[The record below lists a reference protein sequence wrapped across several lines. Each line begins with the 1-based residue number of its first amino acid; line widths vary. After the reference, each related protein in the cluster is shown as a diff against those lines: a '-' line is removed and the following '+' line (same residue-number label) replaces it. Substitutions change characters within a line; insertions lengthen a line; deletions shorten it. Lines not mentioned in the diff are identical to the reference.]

1 MSRDLPPRP
10 DLEHLKKQAK
20 ALLREL
26 RRRDANASLAD
37 ALHALARDYG
47 FASWPKLKAHV
58 ESAFLSAPKLRS
70 SEGGSRISES
80 SPATSSTAPL
90 FPRFTE
96 AAKRTL
102 FFSRYEA
109 VSLGRLEIAPEHLLL
124 AVIRGAGGATR
135 AMFQTAGI
143 AIDDARAAITAAN
156 APRDE
161 VVEPVQ
167 VPFQSS
173 TKTLFTLAAEEADR
187 LGHEKIATAHV
198 VLALLRGGG
207 IAASYLTGRGMTLDS
222 VRAAAAADRAAAQ
235 DDEANP

>member
-20 ALLREL
+20 ALLRTMRE
-26 RRRDANASLAD
+26 RDANVTLAD

-58 ESAFLSAPKLRS
+58 EAVSSALPPAAS
-70 SEGGSRISES
+70 SS
-80 SPATSSTAPL
+80 APL

-96 AAKRTL
+96 AAKRAL

-109 VSLGRLEIAPEHLLL
+109 VSLGRVEIAPEHLLL
-124 AVIRGAGGATR
+124 GVIRGAGAATR
-135 AMFQTAGI
+135 RMLETAGVTLN
-143 AIDDARAAITAAN
+143 DARAVMAAAN

-167 VPFQSS
+167 VPFRSS
-173 TKTLFTLAAEEADR
+173 TKTLFTRAAEEADR
-187 LGHEKIATAHV
+187 LRQEKIATVHV
-198 VLALLRGGG
+198 VLALLRDGGV
-207 IAASYLTGRGMTLDS
+207 AASYLTGRGMTLDS
-222 VRAAAAADRAAAQ
+222 VRVAAAAARGGPAER
-235 DDEANP
+235 DDEHD

>member
-1 MSRDLPPRP
+1 MSRDLPSRP

-20 ALLREL
+20 ALLRTMRE
-26 RRRDANASLAD
+26 RDANATLAD
-37 ALHALARDYG
+37 ALHALAREYN

-58 ESAFLSAPKLRS
+58 EAPPLPPAASSSSSA
-70 SEGGSRISES
+70 
-80 SPATSSTAPL
+80 APL

-96 AAKRTL
+96 AARRTL

-109 VSLGRLEIAPEHLLL
+109 VSLGRLEIAPEHVLLG
-124 AVIRGAGGATR
+124 VIRGAGEATR
-135 AMFQTAGI
+135 AIFQTAGI
-143 AIDDARAAITAAN
+143 GHGEAHAVMAAAN

-161 VVEPVQ
+161 VIEPVQ

-173 TKTLFTLAAEEADR
+173 TKALFTIAAEEADR
-187 LGHEKIATAHV
+187 LGHEKIAPVHV
-198 VLALLRGGG
+198 VLALLRTGG
-207 IAASYLTGRGMTLDS
+207 IAASYLTGKGMTLDS

>member
-1 MSRDLPPRP
+1 MPRDLPDRP

-26 RRRDANASLAD
+26 RQRDANASLAD

-47 FASWPKLKAHV
+47 FASWPRLKAHV
-58 ESAFLSAPKLRS
+58 ESGF
-70 SEGGSRISES
+70 SRISRPS
-80 SPATSSTAPL
+80 SSSSAL

-96 AAKRTL
+96 AARRTL

-109 VSLGRLEIAPEHLLL
+109 VSLGHLEIAPEHVLLG
-124 AVIRGAGGATR
+124 VVRGAGAVTR
-135 AMFQTAGI
+135 AMLEAAGI
-143 AIDDARAAITAAN
+143 TLGDARAAIAAAH

-167 VPFQSS
+167 VPFQSAA
-173 TKTLFTLAAEEADR
+173 KTLFTLAGDEADR
-187 LGHEKIATAHV
+187 LGHPNIATVHI
-198 VLALLRGGG
+198 VLALLRDSGV
-207 IAASYLTGRGMTLDS
+207 AASYLMGRGMTLDS
-222 VRAAAAADRAAAQ
+222 VRAAASADRAAAQ

>member
-20 ALLREL
+20 ALLRSMRE
-26 RRRDANASLAD
+26 RDAHVTLAD

-47 FASWPKLKAHV
+47 FTSWPKLKAHV
-58 ESAFLSAPKLRS
+58 E
-70 SEGGSRISES
+70 
-80 SPATSSTAPL
+80 ATPPPL

-96 AAKRTL
+96 AARRTL

-109 VSLGRLEIAPEHLLL
+109 VSLGRLQIAPEHVLLG
-124 AVIRGAGGATR
+124 VIRGAGAATR
-135 AMFQTAGI
+135 ALFETAGI
-143 AIDDARAAITAAN
+143 TLDDARAMIAAAN

-173 TKTLFTLAAEEADR
+173 TKAVFTVAGDEADR
-187 LGHEKIATAHV
+187 RGHQKIATVHV
-198 VLALLRGGG
+198 VLALLRSGGV
-207 IAASYLTGRGMTLDS
+207 AATFLSDRGLTLDT
-222 VRAAAAADRAAAQ
+222 VRAAASRGGPAER
-235 DDEANP
+235 DDEHD

>member
-1 MSRDLPPRP
+1 MSRDLPSRP

-20 ALLREL
+20 ALLRSMRE
-26 RRRDANASLAD
+26 RDANATLAD

-58 ESAFLSAPKLRS
+58 ASGF
-70 SEGGSRISES
+70 SRISES
-80 SPATSSTAPL
+80 SPPPPAASSSTAPL

-96 AAKRTL
+96 AARRTL

-109 VSLGRLEIAPEHLLL
+109 VSLGRLEIGPEHVLLG
-124 AVIRGAGGATR
+124 VIRGAGGATG

-156 APRDE
+156 APHDQ

-198 VLALLRGGG
+198 VLALLRCGG

>member
-10 DLEHLKKQAK
+10 NLEHLKKQAK

-37 ALHALARDYG
+37 ALHAVARDYG
-47 FASWPKLKAHV
+47 FASWPKLKAHI
-58 ESAFLSAPKLRS
+58 ESTPPP
-70 SEGGSRISES
+70 SRPAES
-80 SPATSSTAPL
+80 SSSAPL

-109 VSLGRLEIAPEHLLL
+109 VSLGRLEIAPEHVLLG
-124 AVIRGAGGATR
+124 VIRGAGGATR

-143 AIDDARAAITAAN
+143 AIDDTRAAITAAN

>member
-10 DLEHLKKQAK
+10 DLAHLKKQAK

-26 RRRDANASLAD
+26 RQRDAHASLAD

-58 ESAFLSAPKLRS
+58 ESGAA
-70 SEGGSRISES
+70 S
-80 SPATSSTAPL
+80 SPPAPL

-96 AAKRTL
+96 AARRSL

-109 VSLGRLEIAPEHLLL
+109 VSLGRLEIAPAHMLLG
-124 AVIRGAGGATR
+124 VIRGAGTVTR
-135 AMFQTAGI
+135 AMFEGAGI
-143 AIDDARAAITAAN
+143 SLADARAAVAAAN
-156 APRDE
+156 PPRDE

-173 TKTLFTLAAEEADR
+173 TKTLFTVAADEADR
-187 LGHEKIATAHV
+187 LGDQKIATVHI
-198 VLALLRGGG
+198 VLALLRDDGV
-207 IAASYLTGRGMTLDS
+207 AAAFLGRRGLDLDS
-222 VRAAAAADRAAAQ
+222 VRAAASSGGPAAR
-235 DDEANP
+235 DDEGD

>member
-1 MSRDLPPRP
+1 MPRDLPDRP

-26 RRRDANASLAD
+26 RQRDANASLAD

-58 ESAFLSAPKLRS
+58 ESGF
-70 SEGGSRISES
+70 SRISETSPSQPAS
-80 SPATSSTAPL
+80 SSSAPL

-96 AAKRTL
+96 AARRTL

-109 VSLGRLEIAPEHLLL
+109 VSLGRLEIAPEHVLLG
-124 AVIRGAGGATR
+124 VIRGAGAATR
-135 AMFQTAGI
+135 RMLQAAGV
-143 AIDDARAAITAAN
+143 ALDDARAAMAAAN

-167 VPFQSS
+167 VPFQAS
-173 TKTLFTLAAEEADR
+173 TKTLFAVAGDEADR
-187 LGHEKIATAHV
+187 LRHENIATVHI
-198 VLALLRGGG
+198 VLALLRDQGV
-207 IAASYLTGRGMTLDS
+207 AASYLTGRGMTLDS
-222 VRAAAAADRAAAQ
+222 VRAAASADRAAAQ

>member
-10 DLEHLKKQAK
+10 DLEYLKKQAK
-20 ALLREL
+20 ALLRSMRE
-26 RRRDANASLAD
+26 RDANATLAD

-58 ESAFLSAPKLRS
+58 EATPAPLPPPASSSAA
-70 SEGGSRISES
+70 
-80 SPATSSTAPL
+80 APL

-96 AAKRTL
+96 AARRTL

-109 VSLGRLEIAPEHLLL
+109 VSLGRLEIAPAHVLLG
-124 AVIRGAGGATR
+124 VIRGAGGVTR
-135 AMFQTAGI
+135 AIFQTAGVGR
-143 AIDDARAAITAAN
+143 DDARAVIAGAN

-161 VVEPVQ
+161 VIEPVQ

-187 LGHEKIATAHV
+187 LGHEKIATVHV
-198 VLALLRGGG
+198 VLALLRGGDV
-207 IAASYLTGRGMTLDS
+207 AASYLTGRGMTLDS
-222 VRAAAAADRAAAQ
+222 VRAAAAADPAAAQ

>member
-1 MSRDLPPRP
+1 MSRDLPSRP

-26 RRRDANASLAD
+26 RQRDANASLAD

-58 ESAFLSAPKLRS
+58 ETAPPPS
-70 SEGGSRISES
+70 P
-80 SPATSSTAPL
+80 SPAASPSAAPL

-96 AAKRTL
+96 AAKRAL

-109 VSLGRLEIAPEHLLL
+109 ASLGRLVIAPEHVLLG
-124 AVIRGAGGATR
+124 VIRGAGGLTQR
-135 AMFQTAGI
+135 LFQTA
-143 AIDDARAAITAAN
+143 AIGHDDARAVIASVN

-167 VPFQSS
+167 IPFQSS
-173 TKTLFTLAAEEADR
+173 TKALFTAAAEEADR
-187 LGHEKIATAHV
+187 LGHEKIATVHV
-198 VLALLRGGG
+198 LLALLRDDGV
-207 IAASYLTGRGMTLDS
+207 AASYLTGRGMTLDS
-222 VRAAAAADRAAAQ
+222 VRAAAAADRAAAH

>member
-1 MSRDLPPRP
+1 MSRDLPRRP

-20 ALLREL
+20 ALLRSMRE
-26 RRRDANASLAD
+26 RDAHATLAD

-47 FASWPKLKAHV
+47 FASWPKLKAHI
-58 ESAFLSAPKLRS
+58 EAAPPPPPAAASSA
-70 SEGGSRISES
+70 
-80 SPATSSTAPL
+80 APL
-90 FPRFTE
+90 FPRLTE

-109 VSLGRLEIAPEHLLL
+109 VSLGRLEIAPEHVLLG
-124 AVIRGAGGATR
+124 VIRGAGAMTR
-135 AMFQTAGI
+135 GMFQTEGI
-143 AIDDARAAITAAN
+143 GHDDARAVIAGAN
-156 APRDE
+156 TPRDE

-173 TKTLFTLAAEEADR
+173 TKTLFTVAADEADR
-187 LGHEKIATAHV
+187 LGHEKIATVHV
-198 VLALLRGGG
+198 VLALLRDGGV
-207 IAASYLTGRGMTLDS
+207 AASYLTGRGMTLDS

>member
-1 MSRDLPPRP
+1 MSRDLPSRP

-20 ALLREL
+20 ALLRSMRE
-26 RRRDANASLAD
+26 RDANATLAD

-58 ESAFLSAPKLRS
+58 ESAAPPLPPAASSSA
-70 SEGGSRISES
+70 
-80 SPATSSTAPL
+80 AAPL

-109 VSLGRLEIAPEHLLL
+109 ASLGRLEIAPEHVLLG
-124 AVIRGAGGATR
+124 VIRGAGRTTR
-135 AMFQTAGI
+135 AMLETSGI
-143 AIDDARAAITAAN
+143 TLDAARGTIEAAN

-187 LGHEKIATAHV
+187 LGHEKIATVHI
-198 VLALLRGGG
+198 VLALLRDRGV
-207 IAASYLTGRGMTLDS
+207 ASTLLGDRGMTLEA
-222 VRAAAAADRAAAQ
+222 VRAAASSGGPATR
-235 DDEANP
+235 DDEND

>member
-1 MSRDLPPRP
+1 MPRDLPDRP

-26 RRRDANASLAD
+26 RQRDANASLAD

-58 ESAFLSAPKLRS
+58 ES
-70 SEGGSRISES
+70 GCSRISEASPSAS
-80 SPATSSTAPL
+80 SSSAPL

-109 VSLGRLEIAPEHLLL
+109 VSLGRLEIAPEHVLLG
-124 AVIRGAGGATR
+124 VIRGAGGTTLAMLEASGITR
-135 AMFQTAGI
+135 DAARG
-143 AIDDARAAITAAN
+143 AIEAAN

-173 TKTLFTLAAEEADR
+173 TKTLFTVAAEEADR
-187 LGHEKIATAHV
+187 LGHEKIATVHI
-198 VLALLRGGG
+198 VLALLRDGGV
-207 IAASYLTGRGMTLDS
+207 ASTVLRDRGMTLDA
-222 VRAAAAADRAAAQ
+222 VRAAALSSGSAALDGEY
-235 DDEANP
+235 D

>member
-1 MSRDLPPRP
+1 MPRDLPDRP
-10 DLEHLKKQAK
+10 DLEHLRKQAK

-26 RRRDANASLAD
+26 RQRDANTSLAD
-37 ALHALARDYG
+37 ALHALAREYG

-58 ESAFLSAPKLRS
+58 ESGF
-70 SEGGSRISES
+70 SRISS
-80 SPATSSTAPL
+80 SPPSLPAASSSSAL

-109 VSLGRLEIAPEHLLL
+109 VSLGRLQIAPEHVLLG
-124 AVIRGAGGATR
+124 VIRGAGAATR
-135 AMFQTAGI
+135 GMLETAGI
-143 AIDDARAAITAAN
+143 TLDDARHAIAAAN

-173 TKTLFTLAAEEADR
+173 TKTLFIVAGGEADR
-187 LGHEKIATAHV
+187 LGQHRIATAHL
-198 VLALLRGGG
+198 VLALLRDGGV
-207 IAASYLTGRGMTLDS
+207 ASTFLTDRGMTVEG
-222 VRAAAAADRAAAQ
+222 VRAVALSGGSAGR
-235 DDEANP
+235 DDEYD

>member
-26 RRRDANASLAD
+26 RQRDANASLAD

-58 ESAFLSAPKLRS
+58 EA
-70 SEGGSRISES
+70 S
-80 SPATSSTAPL
+80 SPFPPAASSSPAPL

-96 AAKRTL
+96 AARRAL

-109 VSLGRLEIAPEHLLL
+109 VSLGRLEIAPEHVLLG
-124 AVIRGAGGATR
+124 VIRGAGAATR
-135 AMFQTAGI
+135 AMFERAGI
-143 AIDDARAAITAAN
+143 TLDDARAAVAAAN

-173 TKTLFTLAAEEADR
+173 TKTLFTAAGDEADR
-187 LGHEKIATAHV
+187 LGQEKIATVHV
-198 VLALLRGGG
+198 VLALLRDGG
-207 IAASYLTGRGMTLDS
+207 AAAAFLGGRGMTLDT
-222 VRAAAAADRAAAQ
+222 VRAAASSVSAER
-235 DDEANP
+235 DDEAD

>member
-1 MSRDLPPRP
+1 MPRDLPDRP

-26 RRRDANASLAD
+26 RQRDANASLAD

-47 FASWPKLKAHV
+47 FASWPKLKAQV
-58 ESAFLSAPKLRS
+58 ESGFSWISDTSPSLSAAS
-70 SEGGSRISES
+70 SS
-80 SPATSSTAPL
+80 APL

-96 AAKRTL
+96 AARRTL

-109 VSLGRLEIAPEHLLL
+109 VSLGRLEIAPEHVLLG
-124 AVIRGAGGATR
+124 VIRGAGAATR
-135 AMFQTAGI
+135 RMLQAAGI
-143 AIDDARAAITAAN
+143 ALDDARAAMAAAN

-167 VPFQSS
+167 VPFQAS
-173 TKTLFTLAAEEADR
+173 TKTLFTVAGDEADR
-187 LGHEKIATAHV
+187 LRHENIATVHI
-198 VLALLRGGG
+198 VLALLRGQGV
-207 IAASYLTGRGMTLDS
+207 AASYLTGRGMTLDS
-222 VRAAAAADRAAAQ
+222 VRAAASADRAAAQ

>member
-20 ALLREL
+20 ALLRSMRE
-26 RRRDANASLAD
+26 RDANATLAD

-58 ESAFLSAPKLRS
+58 ESGF
-70 SEGGSRISES
+70 SRISGASPSAS
-80 SPATSSTAPL
+80 SSSAPL

-96 AAKRTL
+96 AARRTL

-109 VSLGRLEIAPEHLLL
+109 VSLGRLEIAPEHVLLG
-124 AVIRGAGGATR
+124 VIRGAGRTTR
-135 AMFQTAGI
+135 AMLETSGI
-143 AIDDARAAITAAN
+143 TLDAARGTIAAAN

-187 LGHEKIATAHV
+187 LGHEKIATVHI
-198 VLALLRGGG
+198 VLALLRDRGV
-207 IAASYLTGRGMTLDS
+207 ASTVLGDRGMTLEA
-222 VRAAAAADRAAAQ
+222 VRAAASSSGPAAR
-235 DDEANP
+235 DDEND

>member
-1 MSRDLPPRP
+1 MSRDLPSRP

-20 ALLREL
+20 ALLRSMRE
-26 RRRDANASLAD
+26 RDANATLAD

-58 ESAFLSAPKLRS
+58 ESGF
-70 SEGGSRISES
+70 SRISGASPSASPS
-80 SPATSSTAPL
+80 SAPL

-96 AAKRTL
+96 AARRTL
-102 FFSRYEA
+102 FFARYEA
-109 VSLGRLEIAPEHLLL
+109 VSLGRLEIAPEHVLLG
-124 AVIRGAGGATR
+124 VIRGAGDATR
-135 AMFQTAGI
+135 AMFRTARI
-143 AIDDARAAITAAN
+143 DLDDARAAVAAAN

-173 TKTLFTLAAEEADR
+173 TKTLFTLAGEEADR
-187 LGHEKIATAHV
+187 LGHETIATVHV
-198 VLALLRGGG
+198 VLALLRDGGV
-207 IAASYLTGRGMTLDS
+207 ARSYLTGRGMTLDS

-235 DDEANP
+235 DDEANT

>member
-1 MSRDLPPRP
+1 MSRDLPRRP

-20 ALLREL
+20 ALLRSMRE
-26 RRRDANASLAD
+26 RDAHATLAD

-47 FASWPKLKAHV
+47 FGSWPKLKAHV
-58 ESAFLSAPKLRS
+58 EATPPPVPPAARAPSAAL
-70 SEGGSRISES
+70 
-80 SPATSSTAPL
+80 L

-109 VSLGRLEIAPEHLLL
+109 VSLGRLEIAPEHVLLGL
-124 AVIRGAGGATR
+124 IRNGCEATR
-135 AMFQTAGI
+135 ATFQTAGI
-143 AIDDARAAITAAN
+143 DHDDAHAAMTAVN

-187 LGHEKIATAHV
+187 LGHEKIATVHV
-198 VLALLRGGG
+198 VLALLRDGGV
-207 IAASYLTGRGMTLDS
+207 AASYLTGKGMTLDS

-235 DDEANP
+235 DGEANP

>member
-1 MSRDLPPRP
+1 MSRDLPDRP
-10 DLEHLKKQAK
+10 HLDHLKKQAR

-26 RRRDANASLAD
+26 RQRDANASLAD

-58 ESAFLSAPKLRS
+58 Q
-70 SEGGSRISES
+70 
-80 SPATSSTAPL
+80 ATSSPPLPAASSSPAPL

-96 AAKRTL
+96 AARRTL

-109 VSLGRLEIAPEHLLL
+109 VSFGRLEIAPEHMLLG
-124 AVIRGAGGATR
+124 VIRGAGAATR
-135 AMFQTAGI
+135 AMLETAEI
-143 AIDDARAAITAAN
+143 TLDDARAAVATVN
-156 APRDE
+156 APHDE
-161 VVEPVQ
+161 VDEPVQ

-173 TKTLFTLAAEEADR
+173 TKTLFTVAAEEADR
-187 LGHEKIATAHV
+187 LGHEKIATVHIVA
-198 VLALLRGGG
+198 ALLRGGG
-207 IAASYLTGRGMTLDS
+207 GPASFLTARGMTLDA

>member
-47 FASWPKLKAHV
+47 FASWPKLKARV
-58 ESAFLSAPKLRS
+58 EAASPPSPPAASSLSV
-70 SEGGSRISES
+70 
-80 SPATSSTAPL
+80 APL

-109 VSLGRLEIAPEHLLL
+109 VSLGRPEIAPEHVLLG
-124 AVIRGAGGATR
+124 VIRGADDATR
-135 AMFQTAGI
+135 ALFQAAGI
-143 AIDDARAAITAAN
+143 SHDDAKVVIAAAN

-161 VVEPVQ
+161 VIEPVQ

-173 TKTLFTLAAEEADR
+173 TKTLFTRAAEEADR
-187 LGHEKIATAHV
+187 LGHEQIATVHV
-198 VLALLRGGG
+198 VLALLRDGGVS
-207 IAASYLTGRGMTLDS
+207 ASYLTGRGMTLDS
-222 VRAAAAADRAAAQ
+222 VRAAAAVDRAASQ

>member
-1 MSRDLPPRP
+1 MSRDLPRRP

-20 ALLREL
+20 ALLRSMRE
-26 RRRDANASLAD
+26 RDAHATLAD

-58 ESAFLSAPKLRS
+58 EAAPPPPPPAASSSA
-70 SEGGSRISES
+70 
-80 SPATSSTAPL
+80 APL

-96 AAKRTL
+96 AARRTL

-109 VSLGRLEIAPEHLLL
+109 ASLGRLEIAPEHVLLG
-124 AVIRGAGGATR
+124 VIRGAGRLARGL
-135 AMFQTAGI
+135 FQTA
-143 AIDDARAAITAAN
+143 AIGHDDARAVIASVN

-167 VPFQSS
+167 IPFQSS
-173 TKTLFTLAAEEADR
+173 MKTLFALAAEEADR
-187 LGHEKIATAHV
+187 LGHEKIATVHV
-198 VLALLRGGG
+198 LLALLRDGGV
-207 IAASYLTGRGMTLDS
+207 AASYLTGRGMTLDP